1 MSNLARTYSVMGR
14 PQDALRLDENAYELM
29 KRALAKDDPQMGGR
43 CISLECHH
51 ALTRMYQ
58 QLLCTILGCHTVTS
72 AGSMMRWCC
81 SNKRS
86 TFDGDCCLRIILR

>member
-14 PQDALRLDENAYELM
+14 PEEAARLDENAYEHM
-29 KRALAKDDPQMGGR
+29 KRALAKDDPQMGGH
-43 CISLECHH
+43 CISLECYH

-72 AGSMMRWCC
+72 AGSMMR
-81 SNKRS
+81 
-86 TFDGDCCLRIILR
+86 